1 MVGALGFFERKEIL
15 DILSYLQSAVFIK
28 DNASFL
34 RIINTPKRGI
44 GPALLKKIEDNRP
57 EEASL
62 QETVKELLGR
72 EQKIFTPKIEKELTN
87 LIKLLDN
94 ITKMPP
100 KDAITEIMIQT
111 NYKEHLKQYVQ
122 NNDADY
128 TAKIEN
134 IDQLIYSAAQN
145 GNLEDFLEEA
155 TLIKEDKN
163 QDNAEDTAKVNL
175 LTIHA
180 AKGLEFHTVFIIGCE
195 ENLLPHWKSIN
206 SDKELSEERRLMYV
220 AATRAKYNLYLSCAD
235 YRKGQFNPKSR
246 FLYEIQKSGIV

>member
-1 MVGALGFFERKEIL
+1 M
-15 DILSYLQSAVFIK
+15 
-28 DNASFL
+28 

-57 EEASL
+57 NGASI
-62 QETVKELLGR
+62 QETVKKLLG
-72 EQKIFTPKIEKELTN
+72 QKIFTTKIEKYLTK

-94 ITKMPP
+94 IRKMSPQ
-100 KDAITEIMIQT
+100 KAKTEIMIQT
-111 NYKEHLKQYVQ
+111 NYKEYLKQYVQ

-134 IDQLIYSAAQN
+134 IDQLIYSAAQKT
-145 GNLEDFLEEA
+145 NLENFLEEA

-163 QDNAEDTAKVNL
+163 QNNAEDTAKVNL

-195 ENLLPHWKSIN
+195 ENLLPHWKSTN
-206 SDKELSEERRLMYV
+206 SDKSLAEERRLMYV
-220 AATRAKYNLYLSCAD
+220 AATRAKYNLYLSCAN

-246 FLYEIQKSGIV
+246 FLYEIQKNGMV

>member
-44 GPALLKKIEDNRP
+44 GPALLKTIEDNRT
-57 EEASL
+57 EEASF
-62 QETVKELLGR
+62 QETVRKMIG
-72 EQKIFTPKIEKELTN
+72 QKIFTPKIEKNLTN
-87 LIKLLDN
+87 LINLLDN
-94 ITKMPP
+94 IKKMPP
-100 KDAITEIMIQT
+100 KNAITEIMIQT
-111 NYKEHLKQYVQ
+111 NYKEYLKQYVQ
-122 NNDADY
+122 NNDVDY
-128 TAKIEN
+128 TAKLEN
-134 IDQLIYSAAQN
+134 IDQLIYSAAQKDD
-145 GNLEDFLEEA
+145 LQDFLEEA

-163 QDNAEDTAKVNL
+163 QEDAEHTAKVSL

-195 ENLLPHWKSIN
+195 ENMLPHRKSIN

-220 AATRAKYNLYLSCAD
+220 AATRAKYNLYLSCAE
-235 YRKGQFNPKSR
+235 YRKGQPNPKSR
-246 FLYEIQKSGIV
+246 FLYEIESGGLV